1 MREQIRLIKIDLF
14 KEESKSRKK
23 IENQGRYFFQQKKT
37 WQQRRW
43 NKYFLKQFLQIS
55 LEQVKEYINESVLEK
70 MMMNYIE
77 Y

>member
-37 WQQRRW
+37 W
-43 NKYFLKQFLQIS
+43 
-55 LEQVKEYINESVLEK
+55 
-70 MMMNYIE
+70 
-77 Y
+77 